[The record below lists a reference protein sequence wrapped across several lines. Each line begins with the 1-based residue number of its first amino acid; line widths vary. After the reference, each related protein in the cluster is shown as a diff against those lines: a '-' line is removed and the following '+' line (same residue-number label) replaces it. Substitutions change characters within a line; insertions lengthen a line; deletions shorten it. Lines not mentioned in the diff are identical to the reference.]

1 MCAKA
6 ILVLTLC
13 LGIGRAGIVDRI
25 AVIVDGKVIKQSD
38 IQTEIR
44 VTDFL
49 NHTKL
54 DLGIAAQKEAVNRLI
69 DQKVIRKAMENGIY
83 PMPAP
88 EEAEPLLK
96 QIRERYANDAAYR
109 RALASYGIDEAVL
122 REHLL
127 WQITVLRFISLRFP
141 PAANGTAAT
150 NDGEANQQFF
160 AWLDQSRK
168 DTRIEFKREDLK

>member
-6 ILVLTLC
+6 ILGLALC

-25 AVIVDGKVIKQSD
+25 AVIVDGQAIKQSD
-38 IQTEIR
+38 IQTEVR

-49 NHTKL
+49 NHAKL
-54 DLGIAAQKEAVNRLI
+54 DLSLAAQKEAVNRLI
-69 DQKVIRKAMENGIY
+69 DQKLIRKAMENGIY
-83 PMPAP
+83 PVPAP
-88 EEAEPLLK
+88 EEAEPLLE
-96 QIRERYANDAAYR
+96 QIRKRYPDDAAYR

-127 WQITVLRFISLRFP
+127 WQITVLRFLSLRFP
-141 PAANGTAAT
+141 PAAATEAAA
-150 NDGEANQQFF
+150 NEEEPNQQFF

-168 DTRIEFKREDLK
+168 DTRIEFKQEDLK